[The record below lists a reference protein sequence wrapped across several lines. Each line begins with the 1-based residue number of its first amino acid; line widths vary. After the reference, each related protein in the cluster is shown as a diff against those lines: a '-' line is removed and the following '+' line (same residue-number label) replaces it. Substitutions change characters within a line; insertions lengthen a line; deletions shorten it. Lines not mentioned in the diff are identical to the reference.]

1 MDKSFTQYRIKREIE
16 RGLSAETKYD
26 DTQLL
31 LEVGI
36 NGKQY
41 EIRFTEKYPF
51 HAPAVVCAGE
61 YMNLRMLWPDVWKAT
76 YTINN
81 IIQALTT
88 EEPVT
93 EDLH

>member
-1 MDKSFTQYRIKREIE
+1 MSFAQHRIKKEIE
-16 RGLSAETKYD
+16 RGLTAEAVKYD

-31 LEVGI
+31 LEVCISGLI
-36 NGKQY
+36 H
-41 EIRFTEKYPF
+41 EFRFSDKYPF

-61 YMNLRMLWPDVWKAT
+61 YSNLRMLWPEVWKAT

-88 EEPVT
+88 GEPET
-93 EDLH
+93 ED

>member
-1 MDKSFTQYRIKREIE
+1 MSFAQHRIKKEIE
-16 RGLSAETKYD
+16 RGLTAEAVKYD

-31 LEVGI
+31 LEVCINGI
-36 NGKQY
+36 NH
-41 EIRFTEKYPF
+41 EIRFTEQYPF

-61 YMNLRMLWPDVWKAT
+61 YSNLRMLWPEVWKAT

-88 EEPVT
+88 GEPET
-93 EDLH
+93 ED